1 MFESIAE
8 LLELAEAK
16 KKELH
21 EVIIEREMESTN
33 KSLEKVMEG
42 LKKSLD
48 TMKQSLEKGLK
59 IDVVLPI
66 GEAMEQSQKMQAKPF
81 FLSKDIKEA
90 VYWAM
95 SIMEYNNGM
104 GVICAAPTAGSCGVF
119 PATIL
124 KAKEMLNKTDDQ
136 LMHAFI
142 VGSAVGVICGNRA
155 TLSGSEAG
163 CQAEVGV
170 ASTMAAVAITYM
182 AGGRGNY
189 ISNAVALALKNLL
202 GLVCDPVGGLVIS
215 PCIKRNAIGV
225 VNAFL
230 AAEMALSGVTSIIPA
245 DEVIDAMLE
254 IGQKLPTEL
263 KETGFG
269 GCAGTPTGKRIAET
283 LYKNQNKI

>member
-8 LLELAEAK
+8 LLDLAENSK
-16 KKELH
+16 KDLH
-21 EVIIEREMESTN
+21 EIIIEREMASTN
-33 KSLEKVMEG
+33 KSYDKVMEG
-42 LKKSLD
+42 LNKSL
-48 TMKQSLEKGLK
+48 TVMKQSLEKGLK
-59 IDVVLPI
+59 IDMVLPI

-124 KAKEMLNKTDDQ
+124 KGKEMLNKTDEQ

-170 ASTMAAVAITYM
+170 ASTMAAAALTYM
-182 AGGRGNY
+182 AGGQGKY

-225 VNAFL
+225 MNAFL

-245 DEVIDAMLE
+245 DEVIDAMME
-254 IGQKLPTEL
+254 IGRQLPSEL
-263 KETGFG
+263 RETGKG
-269 GCAGTPTGKRIAET
+269 GVAATPTGKRIADS
-283 LYKNQNKI
+283 LYKNQTK

>member
-8 LLELAEAK
+8 LLDLAENSK
-16 KKELH
+16 KDLH
-21 EVIIEREMESTN
+21 EIIIEREMASTN
-33 KSLEKVMEG
+33 KSYDKVMEG
-42 LKKSLD
+42 LNKSL
-48 TMKQSLEKGLK
+48 TVMKQSLEKGLK

-124 KAKEMLNKTDDQ
+124 KGKEMLNKTDEQ

-170 ASTMAAVAITYM
+170 ASTMAAAALTYM
-182 AGGRGNY
+182 AGGQGKY

-225 VNAFL
+225 MNAFL

-245 DEVIDAMLE
+245 DEVIDAMME
-254 IGQKLPTEL
+254 IGRQLPSEL
-263 KETGFG
+263 RETGKG
-269 GCAGTPTGKRIAET
+269 GVAATPTGKRIADS
-283 LYKNQNKI
+283 LYKNQTK